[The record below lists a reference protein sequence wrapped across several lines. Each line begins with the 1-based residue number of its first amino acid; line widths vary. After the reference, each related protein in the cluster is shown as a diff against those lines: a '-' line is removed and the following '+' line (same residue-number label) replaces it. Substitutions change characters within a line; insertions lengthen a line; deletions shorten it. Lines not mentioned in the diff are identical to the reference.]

1 MCGEYINHAGGDIE
15 KLRDDMLDLFDKLKE
30 GDVDENIRHLRYKTE
45 IFSKSAIEQIKE
57 KTETIEMLLADLKT
71 LQPSSILPQLGT
83 AEETMPMVKTEPA
96 SPSVK
101 ELDTSTQE
109 TVLGRLLE
117 STFCTL

>member
-1 MCGEYINHAGGDIE
+1 MCGEYINNAGGDIE

-30 GDVDENIRHLRYKTE
+30 GDIDENVRHLRYKTE

-57 KTETIEMLLADLKT
+57 KAETSEMLLADLKT
-71 LQPSSILPQLGT
+71 LQPSSIPPQLGT

-117 STFCTL
+117 SMFCTL